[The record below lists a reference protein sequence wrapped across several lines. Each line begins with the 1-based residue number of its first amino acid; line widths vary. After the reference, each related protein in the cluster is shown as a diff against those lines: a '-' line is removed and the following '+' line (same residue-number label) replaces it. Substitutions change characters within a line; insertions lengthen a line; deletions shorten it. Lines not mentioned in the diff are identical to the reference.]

1 MDNRLPAGRHIDR
14 VPDRCEIV
22 LALRVHELHDGIS
35 RLERE
40 QHVHPVAVLT
50 DHAPNSVQR
59 VSWNITGALL
69 SSSDKRGN
77 LKLWQCSPGESFSE
91 WHCVG
96 SVASNNAGD
105 GEHGVTPVRTDPLSS
120 AVG

>member
-1 MDNRLPAGRHIDR
+1 MATKQGHVCIF
-14 VPDRCEIV
+14 E
-22 LALRVHELHDGIS
+22 LAPEMLASS
-35 RLERE
+35 RPRE